1 MKMEIS
7 QRRRTRQRGNALI
20 EFALCSV
27 LLLIITAGVTDF
39 ARLFTIA
46 DMAASSASAG
56 TQYGALS
63 PAHYGDFAG
72 MQDAALEDT
81 GYLTGATATASQTCY
96 CNVGGS
102 AVTCPATGCGGGGSP
117 EAYVTVQTSV
127 PFTPIFTY
135 PWIPTLIS
143 VSGSST
149 VRVQ

>member
-1 MKMEIS
+1 MKMKIS
-7 QRRRTRQRGNALI
+7 QLRQERQKGNALI

-46 DMAASSASAG
+46 DMAVSAAAAG

-81 GYLTGATATASQTCY
+81 GYLDGATATASQTCY

-102 AVTCPATGCGGGGSP
+102 AVTCPATGCGGGSP
-117 EAYVTVQTSV
+117 EAYIKVETSV

-135 PWIPTLIS
+135 PWIPSVLS
-143 VSGSST
+143 VSGSSS